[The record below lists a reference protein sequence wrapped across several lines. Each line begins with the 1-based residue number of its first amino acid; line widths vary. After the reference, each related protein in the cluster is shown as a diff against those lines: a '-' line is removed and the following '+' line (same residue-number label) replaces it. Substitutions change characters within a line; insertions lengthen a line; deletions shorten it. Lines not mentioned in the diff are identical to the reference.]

1 MVKTVYTDGIGELT
15 TYVTVDNNSFI
26 MIEDQAQQSH
36 EEIHLDEHDLEL
48 LIKDLQ
54 SQLETIKTK

>member
-54 SQLETIKTK
+54 NQLETIKSK

>member
-54 SQLETIKTK
+54 AQLETIKSK

>member
-54 SQLETIKTK
+54 AQLETIKTK

>member
-26 MIEDQAQQSH
+26 MIEDQAQQTH

-54 SQLETIKTK
+54 NQLETIKSK

>member
-1 MVKTVYTDGIGELT
+1 
-15 TYVTVDNNSFI
+15 

-54 SQLETIKTK
+54 NQLETIKSK

>member
-1 MVKTVYTDGIGELT
+1 MVKTVYTDGETELT
-15 TYVTVDNNSFI
+15 TYVTVDNNSMI
-26 MIEDQAQQSH
+26 MIEDQSANSA
-36 EEIHLDEHDLEL
+36 ETIHLDEHDLEL